1 MMISSLCV
9 FTESF
14 FYFIGFYP
22 IKQNAPRGSHCGG
35 KEECRCRAPP
45 QAENPAC
52 RILSYSDSV
61 SESPQKVR
69 RQSPQIPTRPYM
81 ILEIQLMLPKRRAT
95 RFRLKKPISPQLTA
109 PMMEIVSAV
118 YLKHLLPISH
128 HPFVSL
134 WLQTALTGIIKLLH
148 FILFHG
154 RQKICTAGSD

>member
-1 MMISSLCV
+1 MNPLSS
-9 FTESF
+9 
-14 FYFIGFYP
+14 
-22 IKQNAPRGSHCGG
+22 
-35 KEECRCRAPP
+35 
-45 QAENPAC
+45 
-52 RILSYSDSV
+52 ILLAA
-61 SESPQKVR
+61 
-69 RQSPQIPTRPYM
+69 YM